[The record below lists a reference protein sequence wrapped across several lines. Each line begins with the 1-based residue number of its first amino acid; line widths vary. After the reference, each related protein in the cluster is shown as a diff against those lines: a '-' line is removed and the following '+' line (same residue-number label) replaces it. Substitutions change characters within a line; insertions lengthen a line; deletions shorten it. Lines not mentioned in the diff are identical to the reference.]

1 MSDYLEQPKEV
12 KRIMFDLKGKSAIVT
27 GGGTGIGEL
36 IAKAFVEA
44 GASIV
49 ISGRREN
56 ILKEA
61 AARMG
66 GEKVLTVVADVTK
79 RGDVDNL
86 VEKASNKFGKIDI
99 LVNNAG
105 INVVKPFLNMSEAE
119 WDSVIDTSLK
129 GCFNCCQAIGKGMV
143 ERKSGSVINITSVF
157 GLVGFMNI
165 SPYITSRGGIVQFTK
180 ALAVEWGRDNVRV
193 NAIAYSYMR
202 AGLAFQNIEAD
213 ERILKQ
219 NLRMI
224 PMGRGGEPHEVPG
237 VAVFLASDASTFVT
251 GDTILV
257 DGGWTAW

>member
-1 MSDYLEQPKEV
+1 MEKLEDRV
-12 KRIMFDLKGKSAIVT
+12 AIVT
-27 GGGTGIGEL
+27 GAAKGNGE
-36 IAKAFVEA
+36 
-44 GASIV
+44 G
-49 ISGRREN
+49 
-56 ILKEA
+56 
-61 AARMG
+61 AARVMAREG
-66 GEKVLTVVADVTK
+66 ATVVLTDVLDLVHKTADSISDSGYKAVSFKMDITKPAEVDHVVHKVL
-79 RGDVDNL
+79 
-86 VEKASNKFGKIDI
+86 EQFGKIDI

>member
-1 MSDYLEQPKEV
+1 
-12 KRIMFDLKGKSAIVT
+12 MFSLKGKTAIVT

-36 IAKAFVEA
+36 IAKAFVESE
-44 GASIV
+44 GSVV
-49 ISGRREN
+49 IAGRREDV
-56 ILKEA
+56 LREA
-61 AARMG
+61 AARMDPDG
-66 GEKVLTVVADVTK
+66 DKVIAVRADVTQ
-79 RGDVDNL
+79 RAEVDHL
-86 VEKASNKFGKIDI
+86 VDEALNRFGSIDI

-105 INVVKPFLNMSEAE
+105 INVVKPFLDMSETE
-119 WDSVIDTSLK
+119 WDAVVGTSLK
-129 GCFNCCQAIGKGMV
+129 GYFNCCQAVGKGMV
-143 ERKSGSVINITSVF
+143 ERQSGSVINITSVF

-165 SPYITSRGGIVQFTK
+165 SPYITSRGGIVQLTK
-180 ALAVEWGRDNVRV
+180 ALAVEWGRHNVRV

-202 AGLAFQNIEAD
+202 AGIAFKNIEAD
-213 ERILKQ
+213 ERILRQ

>member
-1 MSDYLEQPKEV
+1 MFSLE
-12 KRIMFDLKGKSAIVT
+12 GKTAIIT

-36 IAKAFVEA
+36 IAKAFVES
-44 GASIV
+44 GASVV
-49 ISGRREN
+49 ISGRREDVLN
-56 ILKEA
+56 EA
-61 AARMG
+61 AARMDRA
-66 GEKVLTVVADVTK
+66 GEKVLTVGADVTQ
-79 RGDVDNL
+79 RGEVDHL
-86 VEKASNKFGKIDI
+86 VERALNKFGNIDI

-105 INVVKPFLNMSEAE
+105 INVVKPFLDMSEAE
-119 WDSVIDTSLK
+119 WDAVVDTSLK
-129 GCFNCCQAIGKGMV
+129 GYFNCCQAVGKGMV
-143 ERKSGSVINITSVF
+143 ERQSGSVINITSVF

-165 SPYITSRGGIVQFTK
+165 SPYVTSRGGIVQFTK
-180 ALAVEWGRDNVRV
+180 ALAVEWGRHNVRV

-202 AGLAFQNIEAD
+202 AGIAFKNIEAD